1 MDYHKNVDHDLF
13 FKWFKEKVCQ
23 PTKTPLT
30 FVMDNAGYHKVKRV
44 SDEEKAIFDGRTF
57 SKLTKKKFQQY
68 LHLHHIPW
76 SPDLKRDELYDLARK
91 TYEESPPAILY
102 IARRHGHHILF
113 LPPYHSDFNPIE
125 NIWGIVKGYVARNRK
140 HFAMEE
146 VERLTKEGV
155 AHVTADMW
163 ERAIAKVE
171 KMEDDLFVDD
181 VIDEIH

>member
-1 MDYHKNVDHDLF
+1 MDYHENVDHDLF
-13 FKWFKEKVCQ
+13 FKWFEEKVCQ
-23 PTKTPLT
+23 LTTTPST

-44 SDEEKAIFDGRTF
+44 SNKEKVIFDGHTF
-57 SKLTKKKFQQY
+57 SKLTKKQFQQY
-68 LHLHHIPW
+68 LDLHRIPQ
-76 SPDLKRDELYDLARK
+76 SPDLKRDELYDLVCK
-91 TYEESPPAILY
+91 TDEERPPAILN
-102 IARRHGHHILF
+102 IALRHGHHILF

-125 NIWGIVKGYVARNRK
+125 NIWGIVKVYIARNRK

-155 AHVTADMW
+155 AHVTAEMW